1 MFGRFRKKNRYGLI
15 GDQHATYLTTVRQ
28 SAGQALSLETLAMTD
43 SGLEEEVTLPRLLA
57 ATPGI
62 KGEVSLVPP
71 LESFKTLSLS
81 IPKIPDETVG
91 KTLPYHLAKNLDQPL
106 SDYIYDWQIVQHHK
120 DSLLIGVYFYPVET
134 FKKIKEELERHH
146 LVLKFL
152 EPAIFPAFAYLAQE
166 RLLPETDTLMAALI
180 WYDSVTFGVYENR
193 MISLTRTLNIKQPES
208 AFQTALSDSGFP
220 VDEQNRQTGEPPG
233 NGSETLLENEND
245 ENSILSEF
253 NLLRPEDSGET
264 LELETDAEKT
274 EEEPAPFSPLE
285 SISEEG
291 DWDNYIQQITLE
303 VMRTRDYYTSVLK
316 GNPVKTIRIAG
327 AEIIWDKFSEVVQN
341 SLDIRVEPLCNPAQ
355 ILKCPPL
362 FHVIGL
368 GARTR

>member
-15 GDQHATYLTTVRQ
+15 GDDHTTYLTTVRH
-28 SAGQALSLETLAMTD
+28 SVGQPPSLEILAITA
-43 SGLEEEVTLPRLLA
+43 SGLEDEVTLPRLLA
-57 ATPGI
+57 AAPGI

-71 LESFKTLSLS
+71 LERFKNLSLN

-106 SDYIYDWQIVQHHK
+106 SDYIYDWQIVQHQK
-120 DSLLIGVYFYPVET
+120 DSLLIGVYLYPQET
-134 FKKIKEELERHH
+134 FEKIKEELGRNH
-146 LVLKFL
+146 LELKYL
-152 EPAIFPAFAYLAQE
+152 EPAIFPAFAYLEQE
-166 RLLPETDTLMAALI
+166 HLLPETDTLMSALI
-180 WYDSVTFGVYENR
+180 WYDSVTFGVYENG

-208 AFQTALSDSGFP
+208 AFQTTLTDSDFSINN
-220 VDEQNRQTGEPPG
+220 QKKNTGENKK
-233 NGSETLLENEND
+233 NGSGIILENE
-245 ENSILSEF
+245 ENSILSDF
-253 NLLRPEDSGET
+253 NLLQPENDEKN
-264 LELETDAEKT
+264 LMLETSDEKT
-274 EEEPAPFSPLE
+274 HAASAPFPPLE
-285 SISEEG
+285 TAMDEG
-291 DWDNYIQQITLE
+291 EWDNYIQQITLE

-362 FHVIGL
+362 LHVIGM
-368 GARTR
+368 GARTK

>member
-15 GDQHATYLTTVRQ
+15 GDAHATYLTTVRR
-28 SAGQALSLETLAMTD
+28 SVGQPPSLEILAMTD
-43 SGLEEEVTLPRLLA
+43 SGLEDEVTLPRLLA

-81 IPKIPDETVG
+81 IPRIPDETVG

-106 SDYIYDWQIVQHHK
+106 SDYIYDWQIVQHQK
-120 DSLLIGVYFYPVET
+120 DSLLIGVYLYPLET
-134 FKKIKEELERHH
+134 FEKTKKELNRHH
-146 LVLKFL
+146 LELKFL
-152 EPAIFPAFAYLAQE
+152 EPAIFTAFAYLGQE
-166 RLLPETDTLMAALI
+166 HLLPETDTLMSALI

-193 MISLTRTLNIKQPES
+193 IISLTRTLKIKQPES
-208 AFQTALSDSGFP
+208 AFQTALKNSDFSI
-220 VDEQNRQTGEPPG
+220 VDQNKQNMESPKNRPG
-233 NGSETLLENEND
+233 IILENED
-245 ENSILSEF
+245 ENSILSDF
-253 NLLRPEDSGET
+253 NLLQPTDYEES
-264 LELETDAEKT
+264 LELETSDEITPVAST
-274 EEEPAPFSPLE
+274 PFSPLE
-285 SISEEG
+285 TETDEG

-316 GNPVKTIRIAG
+316 GDPIKTIKIAG

-341 SLDIRVEPLCNPAQ
+341 SLDIRVEPLCNPTQ
-355 ILKCPPL
+355 LLKCPPL
-362 FHVIGL
+362 FHVIGM